1 MARDAGGVVP
11 GVGSEGRAVVAC
23 SLFKGLGGQERVAEL
38 CEARQRAANGRADGI
53 QGAYGTHKVGNCL
66 QSVPDNDR
74 AARR

>member
-1 MARDAGGVVP
+1 
-11 GVGSEGRAVVAC
+11 
-23 SLFKGLGGQERVAEL
+23 VAEL
-38 CEARQRAANGRADGI
+38 CEARQRAANGWADGI